1 MDESERRK
9 HTIEAGQTDLTRW
22 SDPKQLEP
30 AWEARA
36 VMTADFIAAG
46 TRVIDIGCGA
56 MKLERHLPFGAK
68 YQPCDVVARDA
79 RTIVVDLNTQALPVE
94 AVKAADLVVMLG
106 VWEYIYKP
114 GDLFKAFAATAKPI
128 LCSYCDASL
137 TGNVDRRRTLG
148 WVNDFT
154 LDQFISL
161 ARENGYHATLVKQ
174 IDALQYLM
182 RLEPAA
188 PSRTPN
194 RKRVHVIS
202 YNNVGNFGD
211 RLGYHLLNDVLPP
224 QAELTWGT
232 LRPWT
237 PVPAGIDLLVVGIGN
252 SLFGD
257 LIDDQLQAAV
267 AGAKAS
273 IGIFGTQYRTKLP
286 ADRLARLIDGL
297 THWYARYEEDVLL
310 YGRGRTNVSHLGDW
324 LINAFPLAVPSVDQ
338 PLQIGGGILRELPMD
353 RTIQHIQRHSRVH
366 SERLHPLLC
375 ALTSASQVAY
385 VEQRE
390 MGDRTFASGKF
401 RSMLLD
407 IFGQTFPETLFWKV
421 DRDRVAAYKAKV
433 RANTDAMREHL
444 AKLLA

>member
-9 HTIEAGQTDLTRW
+9 QTIEAGQTDLTRW

-36 VMTADFIAAG
+36 VMAADFIAAG
-46 TRVIDIGCGA
+46 TRILDIGCGA

-68 YQPCDVVARDA
+68 YQPCDVVARDD
-79 RTIVVDLNTQALPVE
+79 RTIVVDLNTQDLPVD
-94 AVKAADLVVMLG
+94 AVKAADLVTMLG

-114 GDLFKAFAATAKPI
+114 DALFQAFAATGKPI
-128 LCSYCDASL
+128 LCSYCDVSL
-137 TGNVDRRRTLG
+137 TSNIDRRRVLG

-154 LDQFISL
+154 LDQFLNL
-161 ARENGYHATLVKQ
+161 ARASGYQASLVKQ
-174 IDALQYLM
+174 VDALQYLI
-182 RLEPAA
+182 RFDHAAPAA
-188 PSRTPN
+188 APK

-224 QAELTWGT
+224 HAELTWGT

-267 AGAKAS
+267 TGAKAS
-273 IGIFGTQYRTKLP
+273 IGIFGTQYRTRLP
-286 ADRLARLIDGL
+286 ADRLSRLIDAL
-297 THWYARYEEDVLL
+297 THWYARYEEDFLL

-324 LINAFPLAVPSVDQ
+324 LINAFPLAVPSIDQ
-338 PLQIGGGILRELPMD
+338 PLQIGGGILRDLPMD
-353 RTIQHIQRHSRVH
+353 RTIQHIQRHSRVY

-390 MGDRTFASGKF
+390 MDDRTFASGKF

-407 IFGQTFPETLFWKV
+407 IFGQTFPETLYWKV

-433 RANTDAMREHL
+433 RANADAMRVRL
-444 AKLLA
+444 AELLA

>member
-9 HTIEAGQTDLTRW
+9 QTIETGQTDLTRW
-22 SDPKQLEP
+22 SDPRQLEP
-30 AWEARA
+30 AWEARS
-36 VMTADFIAAG
+36 VMAADFIAAG
-46 TRVIDIGCGA
+46 TRVLDIGCGA

-68 YQPCDVVARDA
+68 YQPSDVVARDG
-79 RTIVVDLNTQALPVE
+79 RTIVVDLNAQPLPIE

-114 GDLFKAFAATAKPI
+114 GELFRAFAATGKPI
-128 LCSYCDASL
+128 LCSYCDVNL
-137 TGNVDRRRTLG
+137 TSNIDRRRILG

-154 LDQFISL
+154 LDQFVNL
-161 ARENGYHATLVKQ
+161 ARESGYQASLVKQ
-174 IDALQYLM
+174 VDALQYLI
-182 RLEPAA
+182 RFDHVLPVAA
-188 PSRTPN
+188 PK

-224 QAELTWGT
+224 HAELTWGT

-237 PVPAGIDLLVVGIGN
+237 PVPPGIDLLVVGIGN
-252 SLFGD
+252 SLFGE

-267 AGAKAS
+267 TGAKAS
-273 IGIFGTQYRTKLP
+273 IGIFGTQYRTRLP
-286 ADRLARLIDGL
+286 ADRLSRLIDGL

-324 LINAFPLAVPSVDQ
+324 LINAFPLAVPSIDQ
-338 PLQIGGGILRELPMD
+338 PLQIGGGILRDLPMD
-353 RTIQHIQRHSRVH
+353 RTIQHIQRHSRVY

-375 ALTSASQVAY
+375 ALTSAAQVAY

-390 MGDRTFASGKF
+390 MDDRTFASGKF

-407 IFGQTFPETLFWKV
+407 VFGQTFPETLYWKV

-433 RANTDAMREHL
+433 RANTDAMRARL
-444 AKLLA
+444 AELLA

>member
-9 HTIEAGQTDLTRW
+9 KTIEAGQTDLTRW

-36 VMTADFIAAG
+36 VMAADFIAAG
-46 TRVIDIGCGA
+46 TRVLDIGCGA

-68 YQPCDVVARDA
+68 YQPCDVVARDN
-79 RTIVVDLNTQALPVE
+79 RTIVADLNTQGLPVD
-94 AVKAADLVVMLG
+94 AVKAADLVTMLG

-114 GDLFKAFAATAKPI
+114 EALFQAFAATGKPI
-128 LCSYCDASL
+128 LCSYCDVNFTASI
-137 TGNVDRRRTLG
+137 DRRRMLG

-154 LDQFISL
+154 LDQFIGL
-161 ARENGYHATLVKQ
+161 ARDAGYRASLVKQ
-174 IDALQYLM
+174 VDALQYLI
-182 RLEPAA
+182 RFDRGLLAAA
-188 PSRTPN
+188 PP

-224 QAELTWGT
+224 HAELTWGT

-237 PVPAGIDLLVVGIGN
+237 PTPPGVDLLVVGIGN
-252 SLFGD
+252 SLFGE

-267 AGAKAS
+267 TSAKAS
-273 IGIFGTQYRTKLP
+273 IGIFGTQYRVQLP
-286 ADRLARLIDGL
+286 ADRLGTLVDRL

-310 YGRGRTNVSHLGDW
+310 YGRGRQNVSHLGDW
-324 LINAFPLAVPSVDQ
+324 LINAFPLAVPSIDQ
-338 PLQIGGGILRELPMD
+338 PLQIGGGILRDLPID
-353 RTIQHIQRHSRVH
+353 RTIQHIQRHSRVF

-390 MGDRTFASGKF
+390 MGDRSFTSGKF

-407 IFGQTFPETLFWKV
+407 IFGQTFPESLFWKV

-433 RANTDAMREHL
+433 RANTDEMRTRL
-444 AKLLA
+444 AELLA

>member
-9 HTIEAGQTDLTRW
+9 QTIEAGQTDLTRW
-22 SDPKQLEP
+22 ADPKQLEP

-36 VMTADFIAAG
+36 VMAADFIAAG
-46 TRVIDIGCGA
+46 TRVLDIGCGA

-68 YQPCDVVARDA
+68 YQPCDLVARDN
-79 RTIVVDLNTQALPVE
+79 RTIVADLNTQGLPVD
-94 AVKAADLVVMLG
+94 AVKAADLVTMLG

-114 GDLFKAFAATAKPI
+114 DALFQAFAATGKPI
-128 LCSYCDASL
+128 LCSYCDVNL
-137 TGNVDRRRTLG
+137 TANIDRRRVLG

-154 LDQFISL
+154 LDQFIGL
-161 ARENGYHATLVKQ
+161 ARESGYQGSLVKQ
-174 IDALQYLM
+174 VDALQYLI
-182 RLEPAA
+182 RFDHAPAVLA
-188 PSRTPN
+188 PK

-224 QAELTWGT
+224 HAELTWGT

-237 PVPAGIDLLVVGIGN
+237 PVPPGVDLLVVGIGN

-267 AGAKAS
+267 SSAKAS

-286 ADRLARLIDGL
+286 ADRLSKLIDSL

-310 YGRGRTNVSHLGDW
+310 YGRDRPNVSHLGDW
-324 LINAFPLAVPSVDQ
+324 LINAFPLAVPSVEQ
-338 PLQIGGGILRELPMD
+338 PLQIGGGILRDLPID
-353 RTIQHIQRHSRVH
+353 RTIQQIQRHSRVY

-433 RANTDAMREHL
+433 RANTDAMRRRLDE
-444 AKLLA
+444 LLA